1 MSTAA
6 EWIEKLSVL
15 DPGTP
20 ILVDKEGCGCCEGF
34 MEGPARLVRRLS
46 DGAVLVVAEG
56 EMS

>member
-1 MSTAA
+1 MTAA
-6 EWIEKLSVL
+6 EMIEKLAKL

-34 MEGPARLVRRLS
+34 REGPASLVRRLA

-56 EMS
+56 EML